1 MPAATSTDDT
11 GLCLPGFSGLKG
23 SVSSGEPAPI
33 SDGSL
38 RAEGADGRNLLL
50 IAD

>member
-1 MPAATSTDDT
+1 MLADT

-33 SDGSL
+33 SGGSL
-38 RAEGADGRNLLL
+38 GAEDADGRDTSLM
-50 IAD
+50 AD

>member
-1 MPAATSTDDT
+1 MPRLCILSDT

-23 SVSSGEPAPI
+23 SVSRGEPAPI
-33 SDGSL
+33 SGGGL
-38 RAEGADGRNLLL
+38 GAEGADGRDVSL